1 MRTITVALLFVA
13 GLAVGTSAQAS
24 SSVAISS
31 SPAGQVRVTIGTFIF
46 EQGQKLTLEITRE
59 DPCPC
64 LCDELLV
71 TGFQVLHA
79 DGAAV
84 YADETG
90 AYPISAGDWT
100 GRWDLVN
107 GEGASVPEGKYTA
120 LVETSLG
127 EFRAEIQVVP
137 PGAAPLGG
145 RSTAKASVCGI
156 GLSIYRLVDE
166 ADKDGRVTL
175 RLGERLM
182 VTLSGNPTTGY
193 GWEVEDE
200 PATLARVEGV
210 AYRPGSTLIGAGG
223 TFYFRY
229 EATKTGEG
237 QLTFAYRR
245 PWEALPP
252 EQTFAITV
260 IVRQ

>member
-1 MRTITVALLFVA
+1 MRTITVALSFVA
-13 GLAVGTSAQAS
+13 GLAVGASAQVSSSAAS
-24 SSVAISS
+24 SVSS
-31 SPAGQVRVTIGTFIF
+31 EREVRVTIGTFVF
-46 EQGQKLTLEITRE
+46 EQGQKLALEITRE

-84 YADETG
+84 YAETG
-90 AYPISAGDWT
+90 SYPIPAGDWT
-100 GRWDLVN
+100 GRWDLVD
-107 GEGASVPEGKYTA
+107 GEGEPVPEGKYAA

-127 EFRAEIQVVP
+127 EFRAEIQVVAA
-137 PGAAPLGG
+137 GAGPLGG

-182 VTLSGNPTTGY
+182 VALSGTPTTGY

-237 QLTFAYRR
+237 QLSFAYRR

-252 EQTFAITV
+252 EQTFAVTM
-260 IVRQ
+260 IVR